1 MGRCTT
7 ETVWGNSIFIH
18 WTNYLWE
25 WVRGISQHPLSLSFS
40 PCLSFSAN
48 NSGKKTKKNMRGII
62 SVWKHIKIGIKN
74 EASLTFLIS
83 GMSVYSEIK
92 NSNRSFLY
100 ILFSFYKMK
109 HSHVKQQ
116 GLQLMII
123 FFINYNPANFPN

>member
-1 MGRCTT
+1 
-7 ETVWGNSIFIH
+7 
-18 WTNYLWE
+18 
-25 WVRGISQHPLSLSFS
+25 
-40 PCLSFSAN
+40 
-48 NSGKKTKKNMRGII
+48 MRGII